1 MTPFSVFIL
10 IDALFLALLVCSLIW
25 LFKTSRSAIW
35 LKVTLAL
42 ALCVLACWS
51 PLATRAILGYP
62 QPRALNELPDRF
74 QLLAEH
80 TADDQSF
87 DLWIEA
93 SEPAPLSVTV
103 VPDKQMRGLLRS
115 AERKLREGVPVIFR
129 REASNGERGDGHGH
143 AASNEGAA
151 GKTDG
156 ANPGKNGA
164 ARTNFDDDQTRWT
177 LDASVDKWRKD
188 GSDKPETD

>member
-1 MTPFSVFIL
+1 MTPLSVFIL
-10 IDALFLALLVCSLIW
+10 IDALFLALLVSSLIW

-62 QPRALNELPDRF
+62 QPRALSELPDRF

-87 DLWIEA
+87 DLWIQA
-93 SEPAPLSVTV
+93 SEPTPLSVTV

-115 AERKLREGVPVIFR
+115 AERKLREGAPVIFSR
-129 REASNGERGDGHGH
+129 QASDGKSGDER
-143 AASNEGAA
+143 AA

-156 ANPGKNGA
+156 AKPGENGA

-177 LDASVDKWRKD
+177 LDAAIDKRRKD
-188 GSDKPETD
+188 SSDKPETE